1 MYAVIESFERI
12 YEFDALLNKME
23 CEQTDIDNPSIFRLF
38 RLTTSIETGFPVFF
52 LVPIDCIIGSTIGM
66 QDIVCANMKNSK
78 VDAGIVCPNNQ
89 FIFMTSRQS
98 TWGAH
103 WNTFILNQYYENES
117 PERESDSDKESGS
130 TKTTLT

>member
-38 RLTTSIETGFPVFF
+38 RLTTIIETGLPVFF
-52 LVPIDCIIGSTIGM
+52 LVPIDCIIGPTIGM
-66 QDIVCANMKNSK
+66 QDIVCAKMKNSN
-78 VDAGIVCPNNQ
+78 VDAGIVCPNNR

-117 PERESDSDKESGS
+117 P
-130 TKTTLT
+130 